1 MHDTKNDVRSACHC
15 LSGWCW
21 IQGDAPRISK
31 KQIISIRIHRES
43 MKGAV
48 TDKSQPRHKKYTQF
62 YREEGV
68 FFGIIY
74 V

>member
-1 MHDTKNDVRSACHC
+1 MQYGLKYA
-15 LSGWCW
+15 
-21 IQGDAPRISK
+21 DAPGLLLFDDK
-31 KQIISIRIHRES
+31 
-43 MKGAV
+43 KGAV

>member
-1 MHDTKNDVRSACHC
+1 MMMKRVRSFLGYNEIYRVLPICDGVC
-15 LSGWCW
+15 EY
-21 IQGDAPRISK
+21 R
-31 KQIISIRIHRES
+31 
-43 MKGAV
+43 KGAV

>member
-1 MHDTKNDVRSACHC
+1 MLIPVC
-15 LSGWCW
+15 
-21 IQGDAPRISK
+21 
-31 KQIISIRIHRES
+31 ES
-43 MKGAV
+43 MLCQWARPVSYTPCGCNMQAVKHRKGAV

>member
-1 MHDTKNDVRSACHC
+1 MFIQSLFLSA
-15 LSGWCW
+15 
-21 IQGDAPRISK
+21 IYAISVLAYWT
-31 KQIISIRIHRES
+31 
-43 MKGAV
+43 GAV

>member
-1 MHDTKNDVRSACHC
+1 MFKHLISASDTKKEHLNDRVENSVRWTVMC
-15 LSGWCW
+15 
-21 IQGDAPRISK
+21 SK
-31 KQIISIRIHRES
+31 
-43 MKGAV
+43 KGAV

>member
-1 MHDTKNDVRSACHC
+1 MYVYEKDTGNKIPAGMCSVM
-15 LSGWCW
+15 
-21 IQGDAPRISK
+21 IPT
-31 KQIISIRIHRES
+31 
-43 MKGAV
+43 KGAV

>member
-1 MHDTKNDVRSACHC
+1 MPCSELGIFSFLA
-15 LSGWCW
+15 
-21 IQGDAPRISK
+21 SK
-31 KQIISIRIHRES
+31 
-43 MKGAV
+43 KGAV

>member
-1 MHDTKNDVRSACHC
+1 MRGDDTCPIVTQK
-15 LSGWCW
+15 
-21 IQGDAPRISK
+21 
-31 KQIISIRIHRES
+31 E
-43 MKGAV
+43 AV

>member
-1 MHDTKNDVRSACHC
+1 MK
-15 LSGWCW
+15 
-21 IQGDAPRISK
+21 SK
-31 KQIISIRIHRES
+31 LLYFNVIEIES
-43 MKGAV
+43 EFQYHIMLGAV

>member
-1 MHDTKNDVRSACHC
+1 MFTAKKN
-15 LSGWCW
+15 
-21 IQGDAPRISK
+21 
-31 KQIISIRIHRES
+31 SIYEMAKDIRKRRTSENR
-43 MKGAV
+43 KGAV

>member
-1 MHDTKNDVRSACHC
+1 MRSLNFLPVNADRFLHCHK
-15 LSGWCW
+15 LHG
-21 IQGDAPRISK
+21 
-31 KQIISIRIHRES
+31 
-43 MKGAV
+43 KGAV

>member
-1 MHDTKNDVRSACHC
+1 MLLRRQALKV
-15 LSGWCW
+15 
-21 IQGDAPRISK
+21 
-31 KQIISIRIHRES
+31 
-43 MKGAV
+43 GAV

>member
-1 MHDTKNDVRSACHC
+1 MTSPVYFSLARM
-15 LSGWCW
+15 
-21 IQGDAPRISK
+21 PRIVLEVQLVFFFDGTFSAFSSSA
-31 KQIISIRIHRES
+31 IAFVLFPE
-43 MKGAV
+43 GAV